1 MGEPKP
7 SQDVRP
13 GATRNPPT
21 GSATASTGSMSV
33 AVVILTFN
41 EEENIGPA
49 IESVLGW
56 AQEVFVVDSF
66 SVDRTVDIARGFA
79 ASDVRGVQGVQIVQ
93 HTFENYSAQWNW
105 ALDNLPIRADW
116 ILKLDA
122 DERVTPAFQAEVGAL
137 LARDSDGLE
146 GMYFRRRLI
155 FMGKALEWGG
165 MASFD
170 LRLWRRGCGH
180 FDGREVNEHLVVHG
194 RTVRLASHVEH
205 HDTKSLSDWWDKHN
219 RYSSFEALNLI
230 ERSPS
235 GDVEPSLFGDP
246 AAQRMW
252 IRDRFFSHPF
262 RFLAS
267 AALFFYHYVARL
279 GFLDGT
285 RGFQA
290 AFLRASFFYMIQLK
304 VLEYQRTGRIP
315 TVIWPARGSAHPDL
329 TAEDSPTSRKD

>member
-1 MGEPKP
+1 MAESAPT
-7 SQDVRP
+7 S
-13 GATRNPPT
+13 TRAI
-21 GSATASTGSMSV
+21 SL

-41 EEENIGPA
+41 EEENVGPA

-56 AQEVFVVDSF
+56 ASEIFVVDSF
-66 SVDRTVDIARGFA
+66 SVDRTVDVALGYAPSI
-79 ASDVRGVQGVQIVQ
+79 VHVVQ
-93 HTFENYSAQWNW
+93 HAFENYSAQWNW
-105 ALDNLPIRADW
+105 ALNELPIRADW

-122 DERVTPAFQAEVGAL
+122 DERVTPEFKAEVDTLIANGST
-137 LARDSDGLE
+137 DLE
-146 GMYFRRRLI
+146 GLYFRRKLI
-155 FMGKALEWGG
+155 FMGKALQWGG

-170 LRLWRRGCGH
+170 LRLWRRGRGH

-230 ERSPS
+230 EQSPS

-252 IRDRFFSHPF
+252 IRERFFSHPF

-290 AFLRASFFYMIQLK
+290 AFLRANFFYMIQLK
-304 VLEYQRTGRIP
+304 VLEYHRTGRIP
-315 TVIWPARGSAHPDL
+315 TVIWPARGTAHPDL
-329 TAEDSPTSRKD
+329 ADGHRSTNPND